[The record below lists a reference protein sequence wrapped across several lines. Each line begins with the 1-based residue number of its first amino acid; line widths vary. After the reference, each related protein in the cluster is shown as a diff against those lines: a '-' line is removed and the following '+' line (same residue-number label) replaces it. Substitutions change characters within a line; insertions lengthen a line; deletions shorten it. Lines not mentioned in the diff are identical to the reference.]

1 MTFAEHCV
9 ENLQRHPLRPIAR
22 LRAKMI
28 LNDADFAA
36 AIEAKVRREME
47 LPAGDIDWS
56 QIDWVEVAKLVLM
69 ILAAF
74 GVL

>member
-1 MTFAEHCV
+1 MTFSQLCLEQ
-9 ENLQRHPLRPIAR
+9 LQRHPLRPIGR
-22 LRAKMI
+22 FRAKLI
-28 LNDADFAA
+28 LSDADFAA
-36 AIEAKVRREME
+36 AIEAKVRREMD
-47 LPAGDIDWS
+47 LPAGEIDWS